1 MDGQEADGE
10 KKKKKARFRDSCGY
24 SKMQGTSFMRP
35 GKAVQGRREGKK
47 GGQVVSLDDLITGN
61 LPSAL

>member
-1 MDGQEADGE
+1 MV
-10 KKKKKARFRDSCGY
+10 KKKIKRRGLGTQCGY

-35 GKAVQGRREGKK
+35 GEAAQGRREGKK